1 MFVGWRSQE
10 RLNKPR
16 TPAERL
22 AVSLLPAN
30 SLNTA
35 EIQSSIKE
43 VTSAIVHY
51 VSALR
56 PPENG
61 ALGTVKSYGSAAG
74 SSPRL
79 DGRRSASPRGSQR
92 LCWLESSFVG
102 TRPPESP
109 ETPVTLAP
117 QSDQQKKAPSSP
129 RCEIEDTNEK
139 STVNVSSSRQSPVG
153 LRLELQQQQQPQ
165 QNNRMFDDNND
176 EDGES
181 LSG

>member
-61 ALGTVKSYGSAAG
+61 AQGTVKSYGSGAG

-117 QSDQQKKAPSSP
+117 QSNEKRTIPAP
-129 RCEIEDTNEK
+129 RKEDDTNERPTA
-139 STVNVSSSRQSPVG
+139 SPNVSSSRQSPVG
-153 LRLELQQQQQPQ
+153 LRLELQQRP
-165 QNNRMFDDNND
+165 NSRLCDSENDRDDD
-176 EDGES
+176 DGEC
-181 LSG
+181 LRG